1 MLNQPVALV
10 LTIAS
15 DERLFAAAVGDYPD
29 KQIYRGAV
37 EALQGLETNPASV
50 IVIES
55 PLDDMSVTEIA
66 EAIQEI
72 NGDRQHYSYI
82 IVVGKDPSEALLE
95 RFEHNLDAFIHFDG
109 QSEQLRML
117 SQQIKVGIRTAAR
130 INQLTSENIGL
141 QAHCDVL
148 EKGQLLDPL
157 TGLGNRRYAEQTL
170 TDSIRQIESR
180 GGAVCFLMISVENY
194 SDVAEQYDQKIA
206 DQLLIAISN
215 RIQQLVRPLDIVT
228 YFEPGR
234 FALVLLQG
242 SIDQCTAECYQHIFD
257 GITLKSYTT
266 PVGYLPANIG
276 MSICAS
282 EAHSGPPNRQV
293 MIQSARENLKGSFD
307 SGRIL
312 VKHLST

>member
-29 KQIYRGAV
+29 KQIYRCAV

-55 PLDDMSVTEIA
+55 PLDDKSVTEIA

-117 SQQIKVGIRTAAR
+117 AQQIKVGTRTAAR
-130 INQLTSENIGL
+130 INQLTNENIGL

-157 TGLGNRRYAEQTL
+157 TELGNRRYAEQTL

-180 GGAVCFLMISVENY
+180 GGAICFLMISVENY

-215 RIQQLVRPLDIVT
+215 RIKQLVRPLDIVT

-234 FALVLLQG
+234 FALILLQG
-242 SIDQCTAECYQHIFD
+242 SIDQCRA
-257 GITLKSYTT
+257 
-266 PVGYLPANIG
+266 
-276 MSICAS
+276 
-282 EAHSGPPNRQV
+282 
-293 MIQSARENLKGSFD
+293 
-307 SGRIL
+307 
-312 VKHLST
+312 